1 LVAAVGQH
9 DVGADAQGCREV
21 QGVEASQM
29 APSPLLVTYTV
40 SPACTSRS
48 TALLLLR
55 SSRCGIVLGI
65 V

>member
-1 LVAAVGQH
+1 MATVACLIRS
-9 DVGADAQGCREV
+9 DAPAARG
-21 QGVEASQM
+21 GGTSTATT
-29 APSPLLVTYTV
+29 SPLLVTYTV

-55 SSRCGIVLGI
+55 SSRCAIVLGI